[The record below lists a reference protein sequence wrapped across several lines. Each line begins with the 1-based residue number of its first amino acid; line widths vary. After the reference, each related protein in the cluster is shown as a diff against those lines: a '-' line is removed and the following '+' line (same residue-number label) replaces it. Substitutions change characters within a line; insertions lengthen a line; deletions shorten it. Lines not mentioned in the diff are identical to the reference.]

1 MPQQPNL
8 AVENNF
14 TKGLVTEYTG
24 LNFPEN
30 AATDTDNCL
39 YDVLGDVSRRLG
51 IDFEEN
57 FSTTHIDK
65 TDKALSTFL
74 WKNAGGDGTT
84 QILVNQIGGTLHFYL
99 ASSATNSVPLSGTK
113 LVSTVDFSTF
123 QVDPASSPEQV
134 ECQFSSGNGYLF
146 VYHPN
151 CQPFFCSYSSGT
163 ITANSIDLKIRDFTG
178 VLEPGVPV
186 SDRPTVLTNPHLY
199 NLINQGWTQGSPWL
213 ATSVGSDPAVGPSG
227 LQPFVVAAG
236 ITGVNIGD
244 QVNIVTINGEGVPGF
259 GIQAGTAVMAGVV
272 SSYVG
277 TTLTINIQG
286 DLLAARGKFLGP
298 YKIYPYNKGYINTWN
313 AGLGNFP
320 SNADVWWYFKN
331 PSNVFDPVTTINQ
344 VTLNTGNAPR
354 GHFVLD
360 AFKLTRSLVSTVNGI
375 DDVITTVRPRTGCWF
390 QGRVW
395 YAGTDASAQKTATTD
410 FYTWTENIYFSQIVT
425 GPEQF
430 GACHQLNDPTSETL
444 FDLLPTDGG
453 VITIQDAGAIHK
465 LFPVNNGL
473 LVFASNGVW
482 FITGSQGIGFTAN
495 DYTVTKV
502 SSIQSVSGTSFVDVQ
517 GVPFFWNE
525 EGIYSIAGKDLS
537 VDSLTVSTIA
547 TFYDEIPLTCKKF
560 ARGAYHA
567 VDYVVQ
573 WVYKSTEPESI
584 LDRYTYD
591 KILNY
596 NVHTKAFYPYTVDT
610 SVGSINGINYIV
622 GSGGLGT
629 PPPAFK
635 YLSTKLFSPN
645 IYSLSFADERLDT
658 YLDWNTEDYESYFV
672 TGYKV
677 HGKGL
682 TKFQVP
688 YVVMYS
694 RDMGDN
700 SYNVQSIWDFAIDPN
715 SGKYSAPQRVNIWKP
730 RFGMHIKRL
739 RIRGMGRVLQL
750 KVFSSTGKPFDLMGW
765 AVQETI
771 NTSS

>member
-30 AATDTDNCL
+30 AATDADNCL
-39 YDVLGDVSRRLG
+39 FEDRGDILRRLG
-51 IDFEEN
+51 IDTEDN
-57 FSTTHIDK
+57 ASGTAQIR
-65 TDKALSTFL
+65 TDKAMNTFQ
-74 WKNAGGDGTT
+74 WRNAGGDGIT
-84 QILVNQIGGTLHFYL
+84 QLLVVQLGTELHFYQ
-99 ASSATNSVPLSGTK
+99 STNATLTTPLSATK
-113 LVSTVDFSTF
+113 LVSTVDLAPYQTGATPN
-123 QVDPASSPEQV
+123 PALE

-146 VYHPN
+146 VYHPR
-151 CQPFFCSYSSGT
+151 CQPFFCSFSGGVV
-163 ITANSIDLKIRDFTG
+163 TANVITVNIRDFSG
-178 VLEPGVPV
+178 VLEPGV
-186 SDRPTVLTNPHLY
+186 STTDRPTVLTNPHLY
-199 NLINQGWTQGSPWL
+199 NLINQGWTQGSPWQ
-213 ATSVGSDPAVGPSG
+213 ATSVGSPPAVVNSG
-227 LQPFVVAAG
+227 LVSFQVPSG
-236 ITGVNIGD
+236 ITGTNIGD
-244 QVNIVTINGEGVPGF
+244 QVSIATINATSPGGVAVP
-259 GIQAGTAVMAGVV
+259 AGTSVMAGVL

-277 TTLTINIQG
+277 TTMTINITG
-286 DLLAARGKFLGP
+286 DLLAARGSQLGP
-298 YKIYPYNKGYINTWN
+298 YRIVPYNKGYINTWQ
-313 AGLGNFP
+313 AGLGNYP
-320 SNADVWWYFKN
+320 SNSDVWWYFKN
-331 PSNVFDPVTTINQ
+331 ASNDFDPVNTINQ
-344 VTLNTGNAPR
+344 VTINSGNTLR
-354 GHFVLD
+354 GHFILNAFNLD
-360 AFKLTRSLVSTVNGI
+360 RTLVSSVSGINTVSTNL
-375 DDVITTVRPRTGCWF
+375 RPRTGTWF

-395 YAGTDASAQKTATTD
+395 YAGTDASFEKTSTTD
-410 FYTWTENIYFSQIVT
+410 FYTWTENIYFSQVVT

-444 FDLLPTDGG
+444 SDLLPTDGG
-453 VITIQDAGAIHK
+453 VISIQDAGAIYK

-473 LVFASNGVW
+473 LVFASNGIW

-495 DYTVTKV
+495 DYTITRV
-502 SSIQSVSGTSFVDVQ
+502 SKIRSISGTSFVDVQ

-525 EGIYSIAGKDLS
+525 EGIYSLSGKDLS
-537 VDSLTVSTIA
+537 VESLTVSTIA
-547 TFYDEIPLTCKKF
+547 SFYDEVPLTCKKF
-560 ARGAYHA
+560 AKGSYNE
-567 VDYVVQ
+567 VDYTVQ

-584 LDRYTYD
+584 LDRYNYD

-596 NVHTKAFYPYTVDT
+596 NVNTKAFFPYTVDT
-610 SVGSINGINYIV
+610 TVGTINGINYV
-622 GSGGLGT
+622 AGPGGLNT

-635 YLSTKLFSPN
+635 YLSTKPGG
-645 IYSLSFADERLDT
+645 IGTYVMSFADERLDT
-658 YLDWNTEDYESYFV
+658 YLDWGTQDYESFFV

-682 TKFQVP
+682 TRFQVP
-688 YVVMYS
+688 YVVFYS

-715 SGKYSAPQRVNIWKP
+715 SGKYSVPQRVNIFKP